1 MKIYGIMNLFEI
13 SKKFKQVNISKR
25 YITNTHIVPFLE
37 SLPSSRFKLK
47 IEGKSVNNQNIYS
60 VIVGEGKTKIYMWSQ
75 MHGNE
80 STTTKAIIDFLA
92 FLNSEDEISN
102 SILKDFT
109 FYIIP
114 ILNPDGAKAYTRVN
128 ANEVDLNRDS
138 VDLTQPESQLLRKLF
153 DQFKPDFAFNMHD
166 QRTLFAAGNTNN
178 PATISFLAPAFNKET
193 EINEVRTTAMQVI
206 AEMFSELNKEIPNK
220 IGRFDDAFNLNCIGD
235 RFTNLGVP
243 TILFEAG
250 HYPKDYD
257 REITREI
264 VFVALLKAVL
274 SIQSKSYLNK
284 SLSEYFNIPEN
295 HKLINDIL
303 LKNVTL
309 INNENRSIANLGI
322 QYKEELKNEEIIF
335 KATIDTELIKNHQFG
350 HLELDAT
357 DFELSTNDDICEILN
372 KMKLDQH
379 KNGVFDVNYLLK
391 Y

>member
-60 VIVGEGKTKIYMWSQ
+60 IIVGEGKTKIYMWSQ

-92 FLNSEDEISN
+92 FLNSEDEIAN
-102 SILKDFT
+102 SIIKDFT